1 MHVKRYILIEM
12 REWEIDRRRE
22 RGGGEN
28 GRKRE
33 IDRHLGTCSYIER

>member
-22 RGGGEN
+22 RGGREWPE
-28 GRKRE
+28 KR
-33 IDRHLGTCSYIER
+33 DRQTPRYM